1 MERGNPVQV
10 LGKVALIFDVLAEEQ
25 EVTAGRLADLTG
37 EPRSTV
43 YRLLASLQG
52 LDMVEPG
59 SRRGNVPARAEAAQA
74 GERRRRALRRAP
86 GGAARDGT
94 PSRGDRGNG
103 LPLYPPRLR
112 SGLHRA
118 NRRALGPVDG
128 AATRRLAAA
137 ARRSGPAGAP
147 RQRAAL
153 VLGGV
158 REPRQ
163 ARALHA
169 GRRPTTK
176 ASLFRALEDVLA
188 AGCSISDE
196 DVVVGMA
203 AVGAAVFDHRGE
215 VCAALSM
222 SGPKPAILGD
232 NAAASRA
239 LLLDAAA
246 DVSRA
251 LGFAGEPAAARADR

>member
-59 SRRGNVPARAEAAQA
+59 SRRGTYRLGLKLLRLGSAVVARFDERQAALPVMERLHEETEETVFLCIRRGYEAVCIERIDGLWVQSMALLLGGALPLHVGA
-74 GERRRRALRRAP
+74 GPRALLANEPRSFWEEYV
-86 GGAARDGT
+86 
-94 PSRGDRGNG
+94 SRG
-103 LPLYPPRLR
+103 RL
-112 SGLHRA
+112 
-118 NRRALGPVDG
+118 
-128 AATRRLAAA
+128 
-137 ARRSGPAGAP
+137 
-147 RQRAAL
+147 
-153 VLGGV
+153 
-158 REPRQ
+158 EPFTPET
-163 ARALHA
+163 
-169 GRRPTTK
+169 PTTK

-203 AVGAAVFDHRGE
+203 AVGAAIFDHRGE
-215 VCAALSM
+215 VCAAVSM

-251 LGFAGEPAAARADR
+251 LGFAGEPATARADR